1 MPFIGDTQSLVPLIV
16 GGIVAVI
23 IIFVAI
29 YASRYVKAGPNQ
41 VLVIS
46 GRRRSM
52 ATADGRGE
60 SVGFRIRVGGGAFV
74 WPVFER
80 VDVLSLELMTKVH
93 LPTCACLPV
102 PARAQ
107 G

>member
-1 MPFIGDTQSLVPLIV
+1 MPLFGSGENLVPLIV

-52 ATADGRGE
+52 LTADGRKE

-80 VDVLSLELMTKVH
+80 VDMLSLELMTLEAVSYTH
-93 LPTCACLPV
+93 LTLPTILLV
-102 PARAQ
+102 
-107 G
+107 